1 MSFTLIPAIDVREG
15 TVVRLKQGD
24 YQQQTDYGLDPLALA
39 ISYAEQGAGVL
50 HLVDLDAARLGG
62 FSLHELVSAIKKN
75 TSLCIQAGGGI
86 RSEQQINTLL
96 NAGVDRV
103 VIGTLALQEKER
115 VAHWLNHFGNEA
127 ITLAFDVKPNTKGN
141 WMCAS
146 HGWTELSTLS
156 LNDIISYYQ
165 NTSRLKHVLCT
176 DIQRDGLLTGYN
188 LDLYQQLRLDWP
200 NLAIQASGG
209 VNSVDEIA
217 AVKKMGVSGAILG
230 RALLENKFTLAQALA
245 C

>member
-1 MSFTLIPAIDVREG
+1 MSFTIIPAIDVRDG
-15 TVVRLKQGD
+15 KVVRLKQGD
-24 YQQQTDYGLDPLALA
+24 YQRQTDYGLDPLTLSE
-39 ISYAEQGAGVL
+39 SYAEQGAHVL

-62 FSLHELVSAIKKN
+62 FSLHELVQRIKKS

-86 RSEQQINTLL
+86 RNEQQIRTLL
-96 NAGVDRV
+96 DAGADRV
-103 VIGTLALQEKER
+103 VIGTLALQEKEN
-115 VAHWLNHFGNEA
+115 VAQWLKIFGSDA
-127 ITLAFDVKPNTKGN
+127 ITLAFDVKPNAQGE

-156 LNDIISYYQ
+156 LNDIIAYYQ
-165 NTSRLKHVLCT
+165 HHAELKHVLCT

-188 LDLYQQLRLDWP
+188 VDLYQQLCTDWP
-200 NLAIQASGG
+200 CLAIQASGG
-209 VNSVDEIA
+209 VNSLTEITQ
-217 AVKKMGVSGAILG
+217 VKQLGISGAILG

>member
-1 MSFTLIPAIDVREG
+1 MSFTVIPAIDVRDG
-15 TVVRLKQGD
+15 KVVRLKQGD
-24 YQQQTDYGLDPLALA
+24 YQQQTDYGLDPLQL
-39 ISYAEQGAGVL
+39 SMTYAQQGAEVL

-62 FSLHELVSAIKKN
+62 FSLHELVRTIKKS

-86 RSEQQINTLL
+86 RSEQQIRTLL
-96 NAGVDRV
+96 DAGVDRV
-103 VIGTLALQEKER
+103 VIGTLALQEKQNI
-115 VAHWLNHFGNEA
+115 AHWLNIFGSEA
-127 ITLAFDVKPNTKGN
+127 ITLAFDVKPNANGT

-156 LNDIISYYQ
+156 LNDIITYYQ
-165 NTSRLKHVLCT
+165 NTSVLKHVLCT

-188 LDLYQQLRLDWP
+188 LDLYQQLRHDWSS
-200 NLAIQASGG
+200 LAIQASGG
-209 VNSVDEIA
+209 VNALAEIG
-217 AVKKMGVSGAILG
+217 AVKNMGVAGAILG